1 MKLALLL
8 GGMTVATIQLACAQ
22 AGSMS
27 LPKTV
32 EAGSAFSIQ
41 WPQSGKAVLYIVGL
55 GQVLRRDVQP
65 GQSISFPAGSLN
77 NAGNYLAVLVQGASK
92 GTESFDVVPA
102 RKPAALSF
110 LAKPSRLPVGV
121 RDGISGTAYVFDAYQ
136 NLVTAPA
143 PVTFQLSNPSSPLQE
158 RTVVTQDGAAWTQMN
173 STAKAGTDQFL
184 ARVDGVSSTRVIEQ
198 APGDPCAINVSA
210 QPAGQQIELKTDPV
224 RDCTG
229 NAVPDGT
236 IVTFTEN
243 FDGGQSTADVPLKHG
258 IAQVDM
264 PAHRGET
271 ISVASGVVM
280 GNELRWDK

>member
-1 MKLALLL
+1 MKLALL
-8 GGMTVATIQLACAQ
+8 GGMAMAMVQLACAQ
-22 AGSMS
+22 DARMS

-32 EAGSAFSIQ
+32 EAGSALSIQ
-41 WPQSGKAVLYIVGL
+41 CPQSGKAVLYIVGL

-65 GQSISFPAGSLN
+65 GQNISFPAGSLN
-77 NAGNYLAVLVQGASK
+77 NAGNYLAILVEGSSK
-92 GTESFDVVPA
+92 TTESFDVVPA
-102 RKPAALSF
+102 RKPAELSF

-121 RDGISGTAYVFDAYQ
+121 HDGISGTAYVFDAFQ
-136 NLVTAPA
+136 NLITAPT
-143 PVTFQLSNPSSPLQE
+143 PVSFQLSNPSSPLQE
-158 RTVVTQDGAAWTQMN
+158 RTVVAQDGAAWTQMD
-173 STAKAGTDQFL
+173 STAKAGSDQFV

-198 APGDPCAINVSA
+198 APGDPCGISVSA

-264 PAHRGET
+264 PAHRGAR

-280 GNELRWDK
+280 GNELRWEK

>member
-1 MKLALLL
+1 LA
-8 GGMTVATIQLACAQ
+8 I
-22 AGSMS
+22 
-27 LPKTV
+27 
-32 EAGSAFSIQ
+32 
-41 WPQSGKAVLYIVGL
+41 
-55 GQVLRRDVQP
+55 
-65 GQSISFPAGSLN
+65 
-77 NAGNYLAVLVQGASK
+77 LVQGTSK
-92 GTESFDVVPA
+92 DTESFDVLPA
-102 RKPAALSF
+102 RKPAELSF

-121 RDGISGTAYVFDAYQ
+121 HDGISGTAYVFDAYQ

-173 STAKAGTDQFL
+173 STAKAGSDQFL
-184 ARVDGVSSTRVIEQ
+184 ARVGGVSSTRVIEQ

-210 QPAGQQIELKTDPV
+210 QPAGQQIALKTDPV

-264 PAHRGET
+264 PAHHGAR